1 MLDIGLDSS
10 KQERSQHL
18 VQLLNHGI
26 LVLGVVA
33 FLFEPV
39 IEVLTVT
46 HNLSSAEYTTRKYDR

>member
-10 KQERSQHL
+10 KQERSQDL

-33 FLFEPV
+33 FLLEPV
-39 IEVLTVT
+39 IKVLTIT
-46 HNLSSAEYTTRKYDR
+46 